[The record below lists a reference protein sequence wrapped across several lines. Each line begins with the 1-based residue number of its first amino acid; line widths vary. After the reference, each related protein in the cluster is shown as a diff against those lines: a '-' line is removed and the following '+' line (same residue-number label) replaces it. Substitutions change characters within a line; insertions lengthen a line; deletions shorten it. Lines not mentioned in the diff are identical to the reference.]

1 MLIAVSQTIS
11 DASMK
16 EQAPAGRCYDDPWG
30 VAREVA
36 ACLRQQYRA
45 WLEQQFPT
53 ALIEVDRVREGNS
66 PHSAGL
72 QVAVFHFGRMD
83 GEIGQSIQSALEHVA
98 AGIDLG
104 TINRKHLLATAS

>member
-36 ACLRQQYRA
+36 ACLRQQYRV

-53 ALIEVDRVREGNS
+53 ALIEVDRVREG
-66 PHSAGL
+66 
-72 QVAVFHFGRMD
+72 
-83 GEIGQSIQSALEHVA
+83 
-98 AGIDLG
+98 
-104 TINRKHLLATAS
+104 ATAGQFPGQVRGEQSWARHHAGHPRRFRHQRG